1 MFSTTIQSIIMKVST
16 WSLWRLVLFCL
27 LTGLVSPSATATTDP
42 QAEPPLSDRRV
53 RYQIDARLDTEKK
66 EIYGHERL
74 TWRNPAPHPV
84 PDLQFHLY
92 LNGFR
97 DEKSSFRRE
106 SDGGQLRGDIM
117 DPRFPG
123 SIDLL
128 SMRITDGVDLLPQG
142 EFIHP
147 DDDNTD
153 DQTVWR
159 VVLPQPVPAGGSITL
174 DIEFLAKLPKVFA
187 RTGYYGNFF
196 MVAQWFPKLGVYEP
210 VGMRRR
216 TTPGWN
222 CHQFHATTEFYA
234 DFGEYDVTLDVPAN
248 FKVGATGVE
257 HERQLQPDGRV
268 RYRFV
273 QADVHDFAWTCSPD
287 FIVAEE
293 WFDVPDLPPVKLILL
308 LQPEHG
314 DQQARHFRAARIALE
329 DYGRRIGPYPYK
341 TLTIVDPAYGADGA
355 GGMEYPTIITVGT
368 SRNVPK
374 DDLLGPEVIL
384 IHEFGHQYWYG
395 MVASNEFEEAWLD
408 EGINSYCEANIMAR
422 HYPEQQGLWLR
433 LGGQP
438 LWRWPVRVPDW
449 SLRRAELFFL
459 GAAGI
464 QSAPII
470 TPGWKF
476 SDLGLYAFNAYAR
489 PALTLKML
497 EGYVGAEMMQRILKT
512 YFERWR
518 FKHPTSED
526 FFDVASEVAGED
538 LTWFFDQYFRGT
550 LVLDYAVES
559 LNTHEVVLVRKGE
572 AVMPQVI
579 ELRFANGRVQR
590 ETWDGRSG
598 RHRLTTEDE
607 LVSVVIDPDDTVR
620 LDMNLANNSRTRLS
634 VARANISLFARALAL
649 MQWFLHSA
657 VSLM

>member
-1 MFSTTIQSIIMKVST
+1 MLTAARTTTSSPAIS
-16 WSLWRLVLFCL
+16 SLWHLVWFCL
-27 LTGLVSPSATATTDP
+27 FVGFVPLPAAAITDH
-42 QAEPPLSDRRV
+42 QEKPPLSERRV

-66 EIYGHERL
+66 EIYGRERL
-74 TWRNPAPHPV
+74 TWRNPADHPV
-84 PDLQFHLY
+84 PDLHFHLY
-92 LNGFR
+92 LNAFR
-97 DEKSSFRRE
+97 DENSSFRRE
-106 SDGGQLRGDIM
+106 SKGGELRGDVM

-123 SIDLL
+123 AIDLL
-128 SMRITDGVDLLPQG
+128 SMRTGDGVDLLPRG

-147 DDDNTD
+147 DDDNAD
-153 DQTVWR
+153 DRTVWR
-159 VVLPQPVPAGGSITL
+159 VVLPQPVPASGSITL
-174 DIEFLAKLPKVFA
+174 DIEFVAKLPKVFA

-234 DFGEYDVTLDVPAN
+234 DFGEYDVTLDVPAG

-257 HERQLQPDGRV
+257 RERQPQPDGRM

-273 QADVHDFAWTCSPD
+273 QGDVHDFAWACSPD

-293 WFDVPDLPPVKLILL
+293 RFEVPDLPPVRLILL
-308 LQPEHG
+308 LQPEHA
-314 DQQARHFRAARIALE
+314 DQKARHFRAARIALE
-329 DYGRRIGPYPYK
+329 DYGRRIGPYPYE

-355 GGMEYPTIITVGT
+355 GGMEYPTLITVGT
-368 SRNVPK
+368 RRNISD

-408 EGINSYCEANIMAR
+408 EGINSYCEATLMAR
-422 HYPEQQGLWLR
+422 HYPAQQGVWLR
-433 LGGQP
+433 FAGQP
-438 LWRWPVRVPDW
+438 IWRLPVHITDW
-449 SLRRAELFFL
+449 SFRRAELFFL
-459 GAAGI
+459 GPPGI
-464 QSAPII
+464 QSAPIL

-476 SDLGLYAFNAYAR
+476 PDFSLYAFNAYAR

-497 EGYVGAEMMQRILKT
+497 EGYVGADTMQRILHT
-512 YFERWR
+512 YFMRWR

-550 LVLDYAVES
+550 ALLDYAVES
-559 LNTHEVVLVRKGE
+559 LDAREAVLVRKGE
-572 AVMPQVI
+572 ATMPQVI
-579 ELRFANGRVQR
+579 ELRFADGSVRR
-590 ETWDGRSG
+590 ETWDGRSE
-598 RHRLTTEDE
+598 RHRLTTEQE

-634 VARANISLFARALAL
+634 VARANASLLTRALVL
-649 MQWFLHSA
+649 MQWFLHGA